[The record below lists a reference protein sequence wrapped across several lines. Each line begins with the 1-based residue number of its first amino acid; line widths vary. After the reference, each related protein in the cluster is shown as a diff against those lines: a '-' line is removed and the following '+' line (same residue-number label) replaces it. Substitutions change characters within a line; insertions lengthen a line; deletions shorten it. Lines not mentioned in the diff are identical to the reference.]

1 MATTILSRTMGTPTL
16 GTKFTYSVWVKRE
29 MFAVSSGGARTIAS
43 MWQDGNNH
51 IVLRFDAQDNL
62 SFYVYNGGSFPL
74 ELETNDE
81 FRDNGAWYHIVAKV
95 DTTQATSSDRCKLY
109 VNGVEQTSLSTATY
123 PSQDATFNANANGN
137 TSYIGGRGDSSAYSD
152 GCMAHVHFTDGYA
165 YDASTFGQTDA
176 TTGIWKPTT
185 GPSVTYGTNGFF
197 LKFANSASLGTD
209 SSGNTNTFTKSGGGL
224 QTKDTPSNN
233 MAVINFAIPTVS
245 QNCTVTNG
253 GTTINS
259 TSGAHRNTPATIA
272 LALNNGKFYWEM
284 KVETMT
290 THVKTG
296 VGFTEWD
303 KYTYLNQGSEF
314 SGDALG
320 YAYRNDGQKENN
332 GISSYGNSYTVGD
345 IIGVAFDTVN
355 RKLYFAK
362 NGTWQDSGDPT
373 SGASGTGAAFTV
385 TDNNVYYPVVNLYEA
400 KVSYNFGAGYFGT
413 SAIAS
418 EGTNAS
424 AVGKFEYDVP
434 TGYTAVSTKGLNL

>member
-1 MATTILSRTMGTPTL
+1 MATTYLYRTAGTPTSSK
-16 GTKFTYSVWVKRE
+16 KFTISAWIKFIKVGTEQHLFGAFDDTSNRTHFVITDTGQLDLIVKVSGSNIARLKST
-29 MFAVSSGGARTIAS
+29 AV
-43 MWQDGNNH
+43 M
-51 IVLRFDAQDNL
+51 
-62 SFYVYNGGSFPL
+62 
-74 ELETNDE
+74 
-81 FRDNGAWYHIVAKV
+81 RDNNAWYHVLAKF
-95 DTTQATSSDRCKLY
+95 DTTQVTNSDRAKIY
-109 VNGVEQTSLSTATY
+109 INGTQISAFETETY
-123 PSQDATFNANANGN
+123 PSQDAVAETQGTHDIGAYNNGGSRN
-137 TSYIGGRGDSSAYSD
+137 NIFD
-152 GCMAHVHFTDGYA
+152 GCMAHFHFTDGYA

-197 LKFANSASLGTD
+197 LKFSNSASLGTD
-209 SSGNTNTFTKSGGGL
+209 SSGNTNTFTKAGSGL

-233 MAVINFAIPTVS
+233 TAVINYAIPTVS
-245 QNCTVTNG
+245 QNCTVSNG

-259 TSGAHRNTPATIA
+259 TSSAHRNSPAGIA
-272 LALNNGKFYWEM
+272 LALGNGKFYWEM

-296 VGFTEWD
+296 VGFTEWS
-303 KYTYLNQGSEF
+303 KYTYLNQGEEF
-314 SGDALG
+314 SASNEG

-332 GISSYGNSYTVGD
+332 GISSYGNSYTVND
-345 IIGVAFDTVN
+345 IIGVAFDTEN
-355 RKLYFAK
+355 RKLFFAK
-362 NGTWQDSGDPT
+362 NGTWQNSGDPAAG
-373 SGASGTGAAFTV
+373 SNEAFTV
-385 TDNNVYYPVVNLYEA
+385 TADFVYYPVVNLYEA